1 MKKKI
6 IWDEN
11 KNQLLQEQRG
21 ESFEEMLQTIEEGG
35 ILNIYK
41 HPNIEKYPHQK
52 MVEVLYKKYVWVIPF
67 VEKEE
72 EIFFKTA
79 LPSRKATKKIKE

>member
-6 IWDEN
+6 VWDEA
-11 KNQLLQEQRG
+11 KNQLLKEQRG
-21 ESFEEMLQTIEEGG
+21 ICFEEILQVIEEGG

-41 HPNIEKYPHQK
+41 HPNTEKYPNQK
-52 MVEVLYKKYVWVIPF
+52 MVEVLFNKYVWVIPF
-67 VEKEE
+67 VENED

-79 LPSRKATKKIKE
+79 FPSRKAMKKIKE

>member
-6 IWDEN
+6 IWDEEKN
-11 KNQLLQEQRG
+11 KLLREQRG
-21 ESFEEMLQTIEEGG
+21 VSFEEILQAIEEGG

-41 HPNIEKYPHQK
+41 HPNTEKYPHQK
-52 MVEVLYKKYVWVIPF
+52 MIEVLFKKYVWVIPF

-72 EIFFKTA
+72 EIFLKTA
-79 LPSRKATKKIKE
+79 FPSRKATKKIKE